1 MGPANRRRTVRS
13 KLSGGTTIET
23 QRNPNLG
30 TAAVITAAAVVV
42 LIYGMQAA
50 QRILVP
56 FLVAVFL
63 AVICTPLLHGMRRLK
78 IPAGIAVLVIVA
90 GIIGILALAGAF
102 VGGSIAE
109 FTARLPFYEQQLNS
123 KLADLASRFD
133 TQFSVSDLLDQ
144 IEISSPMGLV
154 ANLFTGLQSLF
165 ANFFLII
172 FTVVFL
178 LLEASTMPRKLQLVL
193 AGSHADP
200 DYFKRFTH
208 SVQRYLGIKTLI
220 SLVTGA
226 LAYTLTA
233 LVGLDFPLLWGL
245 LAFLFNYVP
254 TIGSLI
260 AAIPPIVLAL
270 VQFGLVQAAIIG
282 VGYLALNVTI
292 GGLIEPRVMGRG
304 LGLSTLVV
312 FLSLVFWGW
321 VFGPIGMLLSVPL
334 TMTAKIALESSER
347 TVPIAILMGSGGD
360 PVPPDSPGVSDV
372 TRRDYYS

>member
-1 MGPANRRRTVRS
+1 MGVAQS
-13 KLSGGTTIET
+13 KDSEGIAIET
-23 QRNPNLG
+23 QPRTGIGAATLL
-30 TAAVITAAAVVV
+30 TAASVVV

-56 FLVAVFL
+56 ILVALFL
-63 AVICTPLLHGMRRLK
+63 AVICTPLMQGMRRIK
-78 IPAGIAVLVIVA
+78 VPVGIAVLIIVA
-90 GIIGILALAGAF
+90 GIIGLLALAAAF

-109 FTARLPFYEQQLNS
+109 FTSRLPFYEQQLNT
-123 KLADLASRFD
+123 KLAGLATRFD
-133 TQFSVSDLLDQ
+133 QQLSIKELLAQ
-144 IEISSPMGLV
+144 IRPASPMELV
-154 ANLFTGLQSLF
+154 ANLLAGLQSLF

-172 FTVVFL
+172 FTVIFL
-178 LLEASTMPRKLQLVL
+178 LLEASTMPKKLQLVL

-208 SVQRYLGIKTLI
+208 GVQRYLGIKTLI
-220 SLVTGA
+220 SLVTGV
-226 LAYTLTA
+226 LAGVLTA
-233 LVGLDFPLLWGL
+233 AVGLDFPILWGL

-260 AAIPPIVLAL
+260 AALPPIALAL
-270 VQFGLVQAAIIG
+270 VQFGVVQTAVIA
-282 VGYLALNVTI
+282 VGYLVLNVLI

-321 VFGPIGMLLSVPL
+321 VLGPIGMLLSVPL

-347 TVPIAILMGSGGD
+347 TAPIAILMGSGD
-360 PVPPDSPGVSDV
+360 TPAAPS
-372 TRRDYYS
+372 

>member
-1 MGPANRRRTVRS
+1 
-13 KLSGGTTIET
+13 
-23 QRNPNLG
+23 
-30 TAAVITAAAVVV
+30 
-42 LIYGMQAA
+42 MQAA

-78 IPAGIAVLVIVA
+78 IPAGIAVFVIVA
-90 GIIGILALAGAF
+90 GIIGILVLAGAF

-109 FTARLPFYEQQLNS
+109 FTERLPFYEQQLNI

-133 TQFSVSDLLDQ
+133 TQYSVSDLLDQ
-144 IEISSPMGLV
+144 IQPASPMGLV

-172 FTVVFL
+172 FTVIFL

-200 DYFKRFTH
+200 AYFNRFTH

-220 SLVTGA
+220 SVVTGILAWA
-226 LAYTLTA
+226 LTSI
-233 LVGLDFPLLWGL
+233 VGLDFPLLWGL

-260 AAIPPIVLAL
+260 ASIPPIVLAL
-270 VQFGLVQAAIIG
+270 VQFGLAQAAVIG
-282 VGYLALNVTI
+282 IGYLALNVTI

-334 TMTAKIALESSER
+334 TMTAKIALESGER
-347 TVPIAILMGSGGD
+347 TAPLAILMGSGGESVL
-360 PVPPDSPGVSDV
+360 PRKSGEFETKPGSH
-372 TRRDYYS
+372 S

>member
-1 MGPANRRRTVRS
+1 MGLANRRRTVGSRFIGD
-13 KLSGGTTIET
+13 KTIET
-23 QRNPNLG
+23 HGKPNIG
-30 TAAVITAAAVVV
+30 TAVISAAAVVV

-63 AVICTPLLHGMRRLK
+63 AVICTPLLHGMRRLR
-78 IPAGIAVLVIVA
+78 IPAGIAVFVIVA

-102 VGGSIAE
+102 VSGSIPE
-109 FTARLPFYEQQLNS
+109 FTARLPFYEQQLNI

-144 IEISSPMGLV
+144 IQPASPMSLV

-172 FTVVFL
+172 FTVIFL

-200 DYFKRFTH
+200 DYFDRFTH

-220 SLVTGA
+220 SLVTGILAWA
-226 LAYTLTA
+226 LTTI
-233 LVGLDFPLLWGL
+233 VGLDFPVLWGL

-270 VQFGLVQAAIIG
+270 VQFGLAQAAIIG

-334 TMTAKIALESSER
+334 TMTAKIALESGER
-347 TVPIAILMGSGGD
+347 TAPLAILMGSGEE
-360 PVPPDSPGVSDV
+360 PVLPGKARASADEPGPH
-372 TRRDYYS
+372 S

>member
-1 MGPANRRRTVRS
+1 MGLGDGRRTVRFVRH
-13 KLSGGTTIET
+13 GGKTIEA
-23 QRNPNLG
+23 QGKPNIG
-30 TAAVITAAAVVV
+30 TAAVISAAAVVV

-63 AVICTPLLHGMRRLK
+63 AVICTPLLHGMRRLR
-78 IPAGIAVLVIVA
+78 IPAGIAVFVIVA

-109 FTARLPFYEQQLNS
+109 FTARLPFYEQQLDI
-123 KLADLASRFD
+123 KLADLAGRFD
-133 TQFSVSDLLDQ
+133 TQFSVSELLDQ
-144 IEISSPMGLV
+144 IQPASPMGLV

-172 FTVVFL
+172 FTVIFL

-220 SLVTGA
+220 SLVTGI
-226 LAYTLTA
+226 LAWTLTSII
-233 LVGLDFPLLWGL
+233 GLDFPLLWGL

-260 AAIPPIVLAL
+260 ASIPPIVLAL
-270 VQFGLVQAAIIG
+270 VQFGLAQAAIIG

-334 TMTAKIALESSER
+334 TMTAKIALESGER
-347 TVPIAILMGSGGD
+347 TAPLAILMGSGEEPVLPRSAGASGD
-360 PVPPDSPGVSDV
+360 P
-372 TRRDYYS
+372 RRHHS